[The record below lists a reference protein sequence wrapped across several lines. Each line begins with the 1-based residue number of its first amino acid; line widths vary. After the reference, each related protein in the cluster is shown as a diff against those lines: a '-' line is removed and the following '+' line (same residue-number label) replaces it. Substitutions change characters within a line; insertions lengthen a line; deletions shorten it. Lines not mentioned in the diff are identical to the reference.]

1 MGAENQ
7 AARVFRLKNQG
18 RCVRCA
24 EKLGEYVGRYFSC
37 QSCRNDDAARLNR
50 RRHAAKAE
58 GVLCSFEGCTKLPR
72 SKGMCSGH
80 YNQQRI
86 GKPLE
91 RLLTKSEA
99 AYRGAAKRTLGL
111 MLVRET
117 LEPTPGPE
125 RCPRCWLILPHA
137 NCLPVNAKEVAQRR
151 TGVEW

>member
-91 RLLTKSEA
+91 RFLTKSEA
-99 AYRGAAKRTLGL
+99 AHLGNLKRIAGL
-111 MLVRET
+111 ERER
-117 LEPTPGPE
+117 LEPTTTL
-125 RCPRCWLILPHA
+125 PRCRCGLLLPCN
-137 NCLPVNAKEVAQRR
+137 NCIGGIDTFAEIRR
-151 TGVEW
+151 GVEW